1 MSLHPD
7 ERPHTVD
14 EFREALLGYRD
25 SPVLPIG
32 GRRISEPPVFE
43 YLSHSPEVTL
53 AWGSAVL
60 LLISLLAT
68 LVR

>member
-7 ERPHTVD
+7 ERPENIE
-14 EFREALLGYRD
+14 EFRQALLGYRETPNLPL
-25 SPVLPIG
+25 PV
-32 GRRISEPPVFE
+32 RHSRAVPVVD
-43 YLSHSPEVTL
+43 YLTRGPEATL
-53 AWGSAVL
+53 AWSAAVL